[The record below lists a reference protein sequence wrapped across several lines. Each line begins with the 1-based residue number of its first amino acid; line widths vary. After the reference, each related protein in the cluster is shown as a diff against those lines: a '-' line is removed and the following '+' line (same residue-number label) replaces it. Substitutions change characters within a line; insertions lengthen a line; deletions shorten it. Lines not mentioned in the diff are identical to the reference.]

1 MSVGGGEFRVLLLRH
16 FGHIL
21 FYHVL
26 ITEKSDVQAKV
37 KTTHHPPFQR
47 QLRLQRF
54 TSSSFHVHAL
64 KTMKRRAFYV
74 SAVYFY
80 FCIPIYIL
88 KEAIFKDFFAYEY
101 PIVSMPFIEAL
112 YYFSI

>member
-1 MSVGGGEFRVLLLRH
+1 MGGGEFRVLLLRH

-21 FYHVL
+21 FYHVV

-88 KEAIFKDFFAYEY
+88 KEAIFKDSFCFHC
-101 PIVSMPFIEAL
+101 SMLAL
-112 YYFSI
+112 WVISITTINSV